1 MTVPAILASL
11 TWVKSSGGVTF
22 HQWDMEMGEFGPSLE
37 DISEFT
43 SQAALAFLEGE
54 NYRNLYIN
62 AKWVVRAV
70 PDCPESAF
78 LAGAKWALLDW
89 KKHLNRCL
97 NPGPVRRMLQKMSYR
112 DRTLAAIGVLFLEG
126 NLAHPKRIGGQMP

>member
-1 MTVPAILASL
+1 MPLPAILASL

-54 NYRNLYIN
+54 NFRNLYIN
-62 AKWVVRAV
+62 AKWVVGGPGLSRVSIPRRGPMGPAGLEKTSEPVPQPRAGS
-70 PDCPESAF
+70 PHA
-78 LAGAKWALLDW
+78 AKDE
-89 KKHLNRCL
+89 
-97 NPGPVRRMLQKMSYR
+97 PS
-112 DRTLAAIGVLFLEG
+112 
-126 NLAHPKRIGGQMP
+126 